1 MRLLVRFHDPSYG
14 EGAGVDQN
22 RAMAASAPGSAEAG
36 KRARGAAFL
45 VLASIVSV
53 QCGSALAT
61 SLFDEV
67 GTAGAV
73 FLRAAFGALVLV
85 ALSRG
90 GPLRAREWPHRDV
103 LLLSVAVAAVNLFF
117 YAALDRLPLGITVTL
132 EFVGPLGVA
141 IIGSRRP
148 RDVVWVVLAAAGIL
162 LLSDGGGEGVD
173 ALGVVLA
180 LTAGFFWGAY
190 IVLSDRVGALAPGV
204 GGATLAA
211 VLSAVLVA
219 PLGIAQGGG
228 EILEPAVLAVGAAV
242 GVLSTAIP
250 YAFEMEALRRLP
262 RAVFGVLMSLEPAVA
277 AAIGFLALSQSLD
290 AAEVLAIGLVVVASA
305 GALRSAAAPPPH
317 DG

>member
-1 MRLLVRFHDPSYG
+1 MDQNPPMATSTA
-14 EGAGVDQN
+14 GAGD
-22 RAMAASAPGSAEAG
+22 RTRSAAL
-36 KRARGAAFL
+36 L

-73 FLRAAFGALVLV
+73 FLRAAFGALALV
-85 ALSRG
+85 ALTRG
-90 GPLRAREWPHRDV
+90 APLRTREWPHRDV
-103 LLLSVAVAAVNLFF
+103 LLLAVAVACVNLFF
-117 YAALDRLPLGITVTL
+117 YAALERLPLGIAVTL

-141 IIGSRRP
+141 IAGSRRP
-148 RDVVWVVLAAAGIL
+148 RDVIWVVLAAAGII
-162 LLSDGGGEGVD
+162 LLSDVGGEGVD

-204 GGATLAA
+204 GGATMAA

-219 PLGIAQGGG
+219 PLGVVQGGAG
-228 EILEPAVLAVGAAV
+228 ILDPAVLAAGAAV
-242 GVLSTAIP
+242 GVLSTAVP
-250 YAFEMEALRRLP
+250 YAFEIEALRRLP

-277 AAIGFLALSQSLD
+277 ATIGFLALSQGLD
-290 AAEVLAIGLVVVASA
+290 PIEVLAIGLVVVASA